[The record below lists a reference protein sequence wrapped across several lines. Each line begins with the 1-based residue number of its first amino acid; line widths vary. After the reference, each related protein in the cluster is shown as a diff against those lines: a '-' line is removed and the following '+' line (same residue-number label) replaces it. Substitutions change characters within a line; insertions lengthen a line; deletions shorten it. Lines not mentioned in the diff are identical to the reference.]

1 MPILGRMSVG
11 VRNAESTPKIAI
23 SIAMTTKV

>member
-1 MPILGRMSVG
+1 MSMLGKMSVG
-11 VRNAESTPKIAI
+11 VLRIENTPPMAI